1 MRTFHESVIVRRKT
15 VTDIAW
21 KTKSLL
27 NELEMAQKHKEPGKT
42 YARRLWRQ

>member
-1 MRTFHESVIVRRKT
+1 MRHKVRTFHESVIVRRKT

-27 NELEMAQKHKEPGKT
+27 NELNKVGNHQKPGKT
-42 YARRLWRQ
+42 